1 MIRTPTL
8 GRSPSVLAILPLLFL
23 FASAAAAD
31 PATPPPTC
39 TGHTITAY
47 VVALDQVI
55 TLNRFGSQIP
65 GGMIYA
71 LARDVFP
78 TKPAPAD
85 YSEKNSCR
93 FAACTAG
100 NVQLRPDAPAF
111 PGKRPRPLVLRVPE
125 GDCLKII
132 FTNLLNPTPQ
142 AGSAPLTWLQP
153 STRTAGVHVQGLN
166 WVCGPQDDGSNVGG
180 NVSSLV
186 PPVPA
191 PTAATA
197 PAPCTEPAPTTGTS
211 VNTLYAEH
219 EGAYLLYNTA
229 DDWSSLAS
237 VSANAVG
244 AGDGGTL
251 AEGFFG
257 AVMVE
262 PRGRQLEQEW
272 RSEFYR
278 SQVTEQDLCLASTD
292 KVIRPD
298 DPLHCARRHPHLL
311 PVLNYQAHYPDKHP
325 RAYLPILNMVCST
338 TLTPQ
343 AIANHVCEENELV
356 HGDLTAMITGPS
368 NPRLP
373 VPLRQPQAFPHG
385 KADDLPPSLRPIYAY
400 PDRFQPFREFT
411 VIYHE
416 SFQVTQAF
424 ATQIN
429 TQTSSQQA
437 SSLQAA
443 EDNFGINY
451 GMSGLSNEVLANRL
465 GAGPLRRCVDCK
477 FEEFFLSSW
486 AMGDPAM
493 NLNQPDY
500 TCLTAPASKGCEQPK
515 AEYPDDPSNV
525 YHAYMSDHVRF
536 RVLHAGPDLHHLHHQ
551 HAQQWLGTP
560 NSPNGDY
567 LDSQSIGPGSAFTM
581 EMVYNGSGN
590 VNQTVGDSIFHCHFY
605 PHFASGMWSLWR
617 VHDVFEGGTILDD
630 QGYPADRTNPVTLRL
645 EHTRA
650 LPDGEIQQGTPTVAL
665 VPLPTLPMAPMP
677 AAVRLQGV
685 CSNRPA
691 KNCSF
696 SGPEACHETEGFC
709 IEMGSRYCVVHPLL
723 GKCISEFEST
733 DKSWDQVEKIVYPGY
748 PFFVPGIG
756 GSRPPHPPLDFAY
769 ACAKSGRIC
778 DPLRAEGLKEAAE
791 RAVKKLLLS
800 ELPRSDYQAPIF
812 RDQVCQHDEG
822 KCEPMDGGLPRA
834 VTAQGPSSDWQVPQP
849 PIPNLDFS
857 KEITSAQAIELPETG
872 TQIEKAAMRVHAQR
886 FHFTQLPDGRK
897 IGTCSDNL
905 APCTPGD
912 LAQCRDPDRAICTP
926 KPINFVLNGLG
937 PKPGAP
943 YADPCIR
950 FDRRGGQP
958 RNMLTRSYL
967 AADLQLDAI
976 FNREGWHF
984 PQQRMLSLWGDVQA
998 FLDRTK
1004 APEPLF
1010 MRVNSYDCM
1019 TYVLA
1024 NLVPN
1029 VYEQDDFQVR
1039 TPTDVIG
1046 QHIHLVKFDVTSS
1059 DGAENGWNYEDG
1071 TYAPNEVT
1079 ERIRAINKAGGIY
1092 EAPGEHEPGAPCPKG
1107 LTGQR
1112 CLEAKYIKFFG
1123 PGPPVPGAGSET
1135 TGAWLGSQA
1144 TVQRW
1149 YDDPLFNNTGRCST
1163 DLTKS
1168 CTLGQER
1175 AGRCPA
1181 GGVCVTDAGFCSDRP
1196 KQPCTQAD
1204 RHLCG
1209 SPQANCEPDHDRT
1222 IRTVFTHD
1230 HFGPSTHQQA
1240 GLYAG
1245 VVAEPKGSVWHRN
1258 EKGEIM
1264 GGYDAANNRNF
1275 QGRTV
1280 WGNGVSVQDGGPT
1293 SWQAVIETPRVG
1305 DSFRE
1310 FLLEVQDSTLLYA
1323 PFQVGGNP
1331 MALLRPDTCK
1341 QHPEEPCGFCSLTG
1355 FCSGDPTTTCQIAA
1369 FGAAAP
1375 ALPTP
1380 EAPNTT
1386 CGTCLFGLNPANAN
1400 QPYLVAC
1407 TPTHLKGCY
1416 YNQGQNSTL
1425 ANVTPESCNFIPGI
1439 PSQAWTPLTPPTTSA
1454 SASTPAPASA
1464 STPAP
1469 ASASTPAPAS
1479 APAAAPATTPPATQA
1494 TTQASTLSGP
1504 IDTNIQNDIINVEG
1518 ITFRGSTNSFSFNYR
1533 DEPLYPRINSPSPSP
1548 TAPAPLAGRRGDL
1561 AFAYSSWPELDRP
1574 NPRGLR
1580 CSQNLNQ
1587 SCGLSSACPSGMGS
1601 CEEVGFCSD
1610 NYALCTPSNV
1620 TLCGTAAAC
1629 LTTPIPHTIPYP
1641 MPYPAL
1647 TSGIEATDPFTP
1659 LLRGYAG
1666 DDVQIRVLIGAHINP
1681 HNFTLH
1687 GLNWLNQPSYVDSG
1701 WRNSQAMGISEHYNL
1716 LVKLDPP
1723 FTPPTGEAPLKHW
1736 MDYLY
1741 QPGAAAIEQ
1750 AAGNWGL
1757 IRAYTEHQD
1766 DLWPLPQKDHRTGE
1780 AFKEVP
1786 VCPLDAP
1793 QRPYTVVALTA
1804 AQALGGPLVYNPT
1817 QGIGDL
1823 GALLFFDVAT
1833 GGSNCTSSDWS
1844 KCQFSAPPEPLVL
1857 RAAAGECIN
1866 VTLYNGIPFGGYCN
1880 TATQTTCTSNNVNTA
1895 CTPVACTT
1903 LNGKSVCNNSTST
1916 PCTTPASDCPQL
1928 ACTALPYTACNTAPT
1943 TLCTPNNVNTV
1954 CTTPVAC
1961 TTLNGN
1967 SVCNSSPATPC
1978 TTPTSDCPQLACTA
1992 QPFGYCNTAP
2002 LTLCTAAN
2010 SSAVCTTQVACTKV
2024 NGNSVCNNSTAT
2036 PCTTPASD
2044 CPQLAC
2050 NALNAGVS
2058 SAQLQVLQTTVS
2070 TSTATPSCTSA
2081 SPPCGASATTVNN
2094 SFTTGS
2100 TTTTVTTA
2108 EISPYTSNL
2117 SLQVG
2122 LRPQLVTADP
2132 RFSDGT
2138 NAGFNRLQ
2146 TAPPGGSVTYT
2157 WYAGHIEPDYVDRNG
2172 NVETKYIPIEFGAS
2186 NLLPPDPINQA
2197 LHGLFGGL
2205 IIEPKGAWWYPP
2217 LPPGAKPPKPGTS
2230 QPAGVDAIV
2239 QYDGEHTFDEFV
2251 IFTPDD
2257 INLNKVATL
2266 TPGTPG
2272 FDLLNYSTEVL
2283 NGNNPPPRCCES
2295 GTSTNPISVAC
2306 VLNETAPL
2314 FCNTS
2319 FSLTS
2324 TTTSTCTSCPPLV
2337 PATPTFCAHVGDKVR
2352 FRLLHPGG
2360 TNTNEVFE
2368 LAGHTYLETPYET
2381 PPEACEAPTTHT
2393 NLFASQRMGEQN
2405 LCGSLEFLPKA
2416 MYRDYHTGRWGESL
2430 SEWKASRPMH
2440 GPSNHYD
2447 VLIDEAGGHFRQCG
2461 DYLYRS
2467 YPADH
2472 FGLGIWGIFRVW
2484 GCGEPPEP
2492 KPPGC
2497 Q

>member
-1 MIRTPTL
+1 MTRTPTL
-8 GRSPSVLAILPLLFL
+8 GRRSLALAVLPLVFL
-23 FASAAAAD
+23 VASAAAAD

-47 VVALDQVI
+47 VVAFDQVI
-55 TLNRFGSQIP
+55 TLNRFGSQMP

-78 TKPAPAD
+78 TKPAPPD

-111 PGKRPRPLVLRVPE
+111 PGKRPRPLVLRANE
-125 GDCLKII
+125 GDCLTIV
-132 FTNLLNPTPQ
+132 FTNLLNPTALQVPVPS
-142 AGSAPLTWLQP
+142 GSTASNPPAQQP
-153 STRTAGVHVQGLN
+153 STREAGIHVQGLN
-166 WVCGPQDDGSNVGG
+166 WVCRPQDDGSNVGG

-219 EGAYLLYNTA
+219 EGSYLLYNTA
-229 DDWSSLAS
+229 DDWSSLAGP

-251 AEGFFG
+251 AEGLFG
-257 AVMVE
+257 AVNVE
-262 PRGRQLEQEW
+262 PSGRHFQQDW
-272 RSEFYR
+272 DSEFYR

-292 KVIRPD
+292 KVISKVIKPGH
-298 DPLHCARRHPHLL
+298 PLHCARRHPHLL
-311 PVLNYQAHYPDKHP
+311 PVLNYQALYPPGHP
-325 RAYLPILNMVCST
+325 RQYLPILNMVC
-338 TLTPQ
+338 TPD
-343 AIANHVCEENELV
+343 AIHRKACEEGELV

-368 NPRLP
+368 TRD
-373 VPLRQPQAFPHG
+373 RGQPQAFPHG

-429 TQTSSQQA
+429 SPTPSGQA

-465 GAGPLRRCVDCK
+465 GAGPLKQCVDCK

-493 NLNQPDY
+493 NLNQPDDI
-500 TCLTAPASKGCEQPK
+500 CATAPSTPGCNRQK
-515 AEYPDDPSNV
+515 ALYPDDPSNV

-567 LDSQSIGPGSAFTM
+567 LDSQLIGPGSAFTL

-617 VHDVFEGGTILDD
+617 VHDVFEGGTIL
-630 QGYPADRTNPVTLRL
+630 GADGRPCDRPCKRDKPKAVKVL
-645 EHTRA
+645 ERTRA
-650 LPDGEIQQGTPTVAL
+650 LPDGEIETGTPTVAL

-677 AAVRLQGV
+677 ATVRLQGV
-685 CSNRPA
+685 CKYKDKDQDNPTT
-691 KNCSF
+691 NCF
-696 SGPEACHETEGFC
+696 EGGCGPTGKCKE
-709 IEMGSRYCVVHPLL
+709 IGSRYCVVDP
-723 GKCISEFEST
+723 GTGNCISEFQST
-733 DKSWDQVEKIVYPGY
+733 PDESWDQVQTTAASGHPLYPGY
-748 PFFVPGIG
+748 PFFIPGIG

-769 ACAKSGRIC
+769 ACKNSGRIC
-778 DPLRAEGLKEAAE
+778 DPTVAKDAKNPRAEGLKAAAE
-791 RAVKKLLLS
+791 RAVQKHLLS
-800 ELPRSDYQAPIF
+800 EAPRPDYQAPIF
-812 RDQVCQHDEG
+812 RDQFCQPDEG
-822 KCEPMDGGLPRA
+822 ECEPMDGGLPRA
-834 VTAQGPSSDWQVPQP
+834 VTAQGSSKDWQAPQP

-857 KEITSAQAIELPETG
+857 KEIERAHAIELPETG
-872 TQIEKAAMRVHAQR
+872 TQLEKVAMQTHAHR
-886 FHFTQLPDGRK
+886 FHVTQLPDGRK
-897 IGTCSDNL
+897 TGTCSDNQ
-905 APCTPGD
+905 APCTPRD
-912 LAQCRDPDRAICTP
+912 RAQCGDPDRAICQA
-926 KPINFVLNGLG
+926 KWPINFVLNGLG

-950 FDRRGGQP
+950 FDRNGGQP

-1039 TPTDVIG
+1039 TPTDIIG

-1079 ERIRAINKAGGIY
+1079 ERIRAIDNVGGIY
-1092 EAPGEHEPGAPCPKG
+1092 LAPGESDRGGPCPDSKHG
-1107 LTGQR
+1107 TPGQR

-1123 PGPPVPGAGSET
+1123 PGPGGSET
-1135 TGAWLGSQA
+1135 TGPWLGAQA

-1163 DLTKS
+1163 DLHQP
-1168 CTLGQER
+1168 CTLRQEL
-1175 AGRCPA
+1175 AGIACPA
-1181 GGVCVTDAGFCSDRP
+1181 KGVCVTDAGFCSDLP
-1196 KQPCTQAD
+1196 DQPCTQAD
-1204 RHLCG
+1204 LHLCG
-1209 SPQANCEPDHDRT
+1209 SPQANCEPGHDRT

-1245 VVAEPKGSVWHRN
+1245 VVAEPKGSVWHGN
-1258 EKGEIM
+1258 ESGDVM
-1264 GGYDAANNRNF
+1264 GGYDAAHNRNF
-1275 QGRTV
+1275 PGRTV
-1280 WGNGVSVQDGGPT
+1280 SFRKNGVSVQDGGPT

-1323 PFQVGGNP
+1323 PFQVGANP
-1331 MALLRPDTCK
+1331 LAGLCAGQP
-1341 QHPEEPCGFCSLTG
+1341 QPCGFCSLTG
-1355 FCSGDPTTTCQIAA
+1355 KCSSNPSTTCQMPA
-1369 FGAAAP
+1369 FGAAVPAP
-1375 ALPTP
+1375 LAG
-1380 EAPNTT
+1380 
-1386 CGTCLFGLNPANAN
+1386 CGTCLFGLNPADSSK
-1400 QPYLVAC
+1400 PYLVAC
-1407 TPTHLKGCY
+1407 TPTNLNACA
-1416 YNQGQNSTL
+1416 QPSL
-1425 ANVTPESCNFIPGI
+1425 ESCNFIPGI
-1439 PSQAWTPLTPPTTSA
+1439 PSQAWTPLIQTTTPTT
-1454 SASTPAPASA
+1454 APN
-1464 STPAP
+1464 TQ
-1469 ASASTPAPAS
+1469 
-1479 APAAAPATTPPATQA
+1479 ATTQATTQT

-1504 IDTNIQNDIINVEG
+1504 IDTNVQSNIINVEG

-1533 DEPLYPRINSPSPSP
+1533 DEPLYPRINSPSPSTVAP
-1548 TAPAPLAGRRGDL
+1548 TPLAGPVGDL
-1561 AFAYSSWPELDRP
+1561 AFAYSSRLDRP
-1574 NPRGLR
+1574 NPRGSR
-1580 CSQNLNQ
+1580 CSLNLNQ
-1587 SCGLSSACPSGMGS
+1587 SCVLSSACPSGMGS
-1601 CEEVGFCSD
+1601 CEEVGFCAD

-1620 TLCGTAAAC
+1620 TLCGGSQPAC
-1629 LTTPIPHTIPYP
+1629 LIKPVPKKIPYP

-1716 LVKLDPP
+1716 LVKLDPL
-1723 FTPPTGEAPLKHW
+1723 FTPPAGEAPLKPW

-1757 IRAYTEHQD
+1757 IRAYGELQD
-1766 DLWPLPQKDHRTGE
+1766 DLWPVLPKDHRNGK
-1780 AFKEVP
+1780 AFRAVP
-1786 VCPLDAP
+1786 VCPADAP
-1793 QRPYTVVALTA
+1793 PRDYTVVALTA
-1804 AQALGGPLVYNPT
+1804 AQALGGPLVYNKA
-1817 QGIGDL
+1817 QQISDA
-1823 GALLFFDVAT
+1823 GALLFFDAQDP
-1833 GGSNCTSSDWS
+1833 GLKCKKPGDWS
-1844 KCQFSAPPEPLVL
+1844 TCQFKGTPEPLVL
-1857 RAAAGECIN
+1857 RAAAGECIH
-1866 VTLYNGIPFGGYCN
+1866 VTLLNGLPYGYCSTAPGTSCTPNSTACAKQATCNPLPYVSCN
-1880 TATQTTCTSNNVNTA
+1880 TAPQNFCTPDNQSTA
-1895 CTPVACTT
+1895 CTPVACT
-1903 LNGKSVCNNSTST
+1903 NGSCNNS
-1916 PCTTPASDCPQL
+1916 PTTTCKKATDCPQL
-1928 ACTALPYTACNTAPT
+1928 ACTALQFGLCSTAPQ
-1943 TLCTPNNVNTV
+1943 TLCTTNNASTV
-1954 CTTPVAC
+1954 CPAVAC
-1961 TTLNGN
+1961 TSTN
-1967 SVCNSSPATPC
+1967 
-1978 TTPTSDCPQLACTA
+1978 
-1992 QPFGYCNTAP
+1992 
-2002 LTLCTAAN
+2002 
-2010 SSAVCTTQVACTKV
+2010 
-2024 NGNSVCNNSTAT
+2024 VCNNSAATA
-2036 PCTTPASD
+2036 CSQSSISACPA
-2044 CPQLAC
+2044 LAC
-2050 NALNAGVS
+2050 NVLGVS

-2070 TSTATPSCTSA
+2070 TSAAATPCTAA
-2081 SPPCGASATTVNN
+2081 SPPCGAAATTAANAT
-2094 SFTTGS
+2094 TTGS
-2100 TTTTVTTA
+2100 TTITATTA
-2108 EISPYTSNL
+2108 TMQPYTSNV

-2138 NAGFNRLQ
+2138 NAGFNHLQ

-2172 NVETKYIPIEFGAS
+2172 TVETKYIPIEFGAS
-2186 NLLPPDPINQA
+2186 NLLPPDPLNQA

-2205 IIEPKGAWWYPP
+2205 IIEPKGASWC
-2217 LPPGAKPPKPGTS
+2217 
-2230 QPAGVDAIV
+2230 PATGVRAQV
-2239 QYDGEHTFDEFV
+2239 QYRDDYNGEHRFQEFV
-2251 IFTPDD
+2251 VFTSDD
-2257 INLNKVATL
+2257 VNMKKLPTVNN
-2266 TPGTPG
+2266 PGG
-2272 FDLLNYSTEVL
+2272 QLFDLLNYSTELL
-2283 NGNNPPPRCCES
+2283 NTANAPPRFCNS
-2295 GTSTNPISVAC
+2295 STCATLNTVDVSC
-2306 VLNETAPL
+2306 VL
-2314 FCNTS
+2314 
-2319 FSLTS
+2319 S
-2324 TTTSTCTSCPPLV
+2324 TKSGLYGQGVSSQGTCTVPTSATTPCPQCTFIPE
-2337 PATPTFCAHVGDKVR
+2337 TPIFSAHVGDEVR

-2360 TNTNEVFE
+2360 GNTNEVFE

-2393 NLFASQRMGEQN
+2393 NLFASQMMGEHN
-2405 LCGSLEFLPKA
+2405 LCGSAEFLPRE
-2416 MYRDYHTGRWGESL
+2416 MTYRRTGKWSASL

-2440 GPSNHYD
+2440 GPSNHFD
-2447 VLIDEAGGHFRQCG
+2447 VLIQEAGGPFHRCG

-2467 YPADH
+2467 YPANH
-2472 FGLGIWGIFRVW
+2472 FGLGIWGIFHVW
-2484 GCGEPPEP
+2484 GCDEPAVSGAGG
-2492 KPPGC
+2492 K
-2497 Q
+2497 